1 MKKDLNDVNKLFH
14 KYPTDSFIRGK
25 YFKLKKAL
33 KSRSKKLKY
42 EFKRDILNKIHA
54 LKSSNPNKFWKLLE
68 NLNIKG
74 HNYTD
79 PSDSVPAQA
88 WQDHFSCLLN
98 ENKTLKFDN
107 STQKLVDEFIN
118 NYDMKPLT
126 KNINIDY
133 RITEEEI
140 IKCIRQLKSG
150 KSSGTDGIKN
160 EMLKVATPYIMCHLV
175 KLFNSIL
182 NSGKFP
188 ANWSHSLITPVHKSG
203 KMDDPNNYRGIAVTS
218 CLGKLFISVLVNR
231 LDLFCDQYK
240 IIDDV
245 QGGFRKNSRT
255 SDNMFILNSLIRK
268 FKYEKKTLYT
278 CFINFAKAF
287 DSIKGVMV

>member
-1 MKKDLNDVNKLFH
+1 
-14 KYPTDSFIRGK
+14 
-25 YFKLKKAL
+25 
-33 KSRSKKLKY
+33 
-42 EFKRDILNKIHA
+42 
-54 LKSSNPNKFWKLLE
+54 LKSSNPKEFWKLLE
-68 NLNIKG
+68 KLNIKG

-79 PSDSVPAQA
+79 PSDSIPAQA

-150 KSSGTDGIKN
+150 KSSGTDSIKN

-188 ANWSHSLITPVHKSG
+188 ANWSHSLITPFHKSG
-203 KMDDPNNYRGIAVTS
+203 KMEDPNNYRGIAVTS
-218 CLGKLFISVLVNR
+218 CLGKLFLSVLVNR

-240 IIDDV
+240 LLMMYKVVSEKTVEPVIICLYLIV
-245 QGGFRKNSRT
+245 SSERLNMRKRHYILVLLTLQRLLTPSGIGG
-255 SDNMFILNSLIRK
+255 
-268 FKYEKKTLYT
+268 YG
-278 CFINFAKAF
+278 IN
-287 DSIKGVMV
+287 

>member
-1 MKKDLNDVNKLFH
+1 M
-14 KYPTDSFIRGK
+14 
-25 YFKLKKAL
+25 
-33 KSRSKKLKY
+33 
-42 EFKRDILNKIHA
+42 
-54 LKSSNPNKFWKLLE
+54 KSSNPKEFWKLLE

-126 KNINIDY
+126 KNINNDY

-160 EMLKVATPYIMCHLV
+160 KMLKVATPYIMCHLV

-188 ANWSHSLITPVHKSG
+188 ANWSHSLITPIHKSG
-203 KMDDPNNYRGIAVTS
+203 KMEDPNNYRGIAVTS

-240 IIDDV
+240 LMMMYKVVSEKTVEPVIICLYLIV
-245 QGGFRKNSRT
+245 SSESLNMRKRHYILVLLTLQRLLTPFGIGG
-255 SDNMFILNSLIRK
+255 
-268 FKYEKKTLYT
+268 YG
-278 CFINFAKAF
+278 IN
-287 DSIKGVMV
+287 

>member
-1 MKKDLNDVNKLFH
+1 M
-14 KYPTDSFIRGK
+14 
-25 YFKLKKAL
+25 
-33 KSRSKKLKY
+33 
-42 EFKRDILNKIHA
+42 
-54 LKSSNPNKFWKLLE
+54 KSSNPKEFWKLLE
-68 NLNIKG
+68 NPNIKG

-79 PSDSVPAQA
+79 PSDSVTAQA

-140 IKCIRQLKSG
+140 IKCIRQLKLG
-150 KSSGTDGIKN
+150 KSSGTDGITN
-160 EMLKVATPYIMCHLV
+160 EMLKVAAPYIMCHLV

-188 ANWSHSLITPVHKSG
+188 ANWSQF
-203 KMDDPNNYRGIAVTS
+203 NYS
-218 CLGKLFISVLVNR
+218 YS
-231 LDLFCDQYK
+231 
-240 IIDDV
+240 
-245 QGGFRKNSRT
+245 
-255 SDNMFILNSLIRK
+255 
-268 FKYEKKTLYT
+268 
-278 CFINFAKAF
+278 
-287 DSIKGVMV
+287 